1 MQQKVLT
8 KMGKKFMFDE
18 QPEVVMLN
26 NGLRIIYKE
35 VLGTQTTQCGFVI
48 NTGARDDGEFPGLA
62 HCFEHMLFKGTT
74 KRNATQVLKRLEVV
88 GGELNAF
95 TGKDLTTVYAHV
107 LSIHFKRATE
117 LLADI
122 VRNSSFKEKE
132 LIREKKVIREEINLY
147 LDTPEENI
155 FDEFQKLQYPNHP
168 MGYNIL
174 GDEESLQAIDTVA
187 LKEFWKK
194 YYHPRNMAFVVMSN
208 IPLKQ
213 VIRTCKFMESW
224 ESEDFVKA
232 DRREPNKDISFNK
245 VVETEFNQVYACLGI
260 ECFPNNHPK
269 KEAMMLLNNILGGPG
284 MNSRLNL
291 AVREKHG
298 LTYQIDSSYTAY
310 DDCGLFYITF
320 STEEKQLKKTLKL
333 IERELQLLIDKPLTH
348 YQLQQAKNQFHGQL
362 QLAEESK
369 TSLLVYYGKSSLK
382 YDSIE
387 GLDAL
392 LAKVSA
398 VTVEDLQIIAKEI
411 LQFKTLNTLIFKPN
425 K

>member
-1 MQQKVLT
+1 MQKKVLN
-8 KMGKKFMFDE
+8 KVDKKFMFEDM
-18 QPEVVMLN
+18 PEIITLK

-35 VLGTQTTQCGFVI
+35 ALGTQTTQCGFVI
-48 NTGARDDGEFPGLA
+48 NTGARDDGDFPGLA

-122 VRNSSFKEKE
+122 VLNSSFKEKE
-132 LIREKKVIREEINLY
+132 LAREKKVIKEEINLY

-155 FDEFQKLQYPNHP
+155 FDEFQKLQYPHHP

-174 GDEESLQAIDTVA
+174 GDEESLQTIDSPT
-187 LKEFWKK
+187 LREFWKK
-194 YYHPRNMAFVVMSN
+194 FYHPKNMAYVVISN
-208 IPLKQ
+208 IPFKQ
-213 VIRTCKFMESW
+213 VVRACKFMETW
-224 ESEDFVKA
+224 ENGEFYKP
-232 DRREPNKDISFNK
+232 DRAEPGKDVRFSK
-245 VVETEFNQVYACLGI
+245 VVETEFNQVYACLGA
-260 ECFPNNHPK
+260 ESYPYHHPK

-310 DDCGLFYITF
+310 DDCALFYITF
-320 STEEKQLKKTLKL
+320 STEEKHLKKTLKL
-333 IERELQLLIDKPLTH
+333 IEKELQLLIDTPLTK

-382 YDSIE
+382 YNSIE
-387 GLDAL
+387 GLDEL
-392 LAKVSA
+392 LAKVSIVTIEELQA
-398 VTVEDLQIIAKEI
+398 VAQQM
-411 LQFKTLNTLIFKPN
+411 LQFNKLNTLIFKPS